1 VGKLDKKVA
10 LVTGSAHSIGKAIS
24 IGLACEGAD
33 MVIADMEV
41 EGLNKTAEEI
51 TAIGVQVL
59 PVETNV
65 LKAEQIESLF
75 AKAMKKFGRVD
86 ILVNCAGIFNGGPV
100 DELEVDTW
108 DAVIGTNLRAPFL
121 CTRQVFPIMKKQG
134 GGRII
139 NIGSISAQRPRM
151 FSTPYSTAKSG
162 LVGLTNATAL
172 EGREHGINCG
182 ILHPGEVTRDR
193 QPVMPPGMTLPAGYT
208 PPGPMETMSTEEIA
222 AAAVYMA
229 TCPPNVNVLELIQL
243 PIQQPYLGRG

>member
-1 VGKLDKKVA
+1 MGKLDKKVA

-24 IGLACEGAD
+24 IGLAREGAD
-33 MVIADMEV
+33 VVIADMEV
-41 EGLNKTAEEI
+41 AGLNKTAEEI
-51 TAIGVQVL
+51 TALGVQVL

-65 LKAEQIESLF
+65 LQAEQIEALF
-75 AKAMKKFGRVD
+75 AKAMEKFGRVD

-100 DELEVDTW
+100 DELEVDTI
-108 DAVIGTNLRAPFL
+108 DAVLGTNLRAPFL
-121 CTRQVFPIMKKQG
+121 CIRSVFPIMKKQG

-139 NIGSISAQRPRM
+139 NIGSISAKRPRM
-151 FSTPYSTAKSG
+151 FSTPYSTAKFG
-162 LVGLTNATAL
+162 LTGLTNAVAL

-193 QPVMPPGMTLPAGYT
+193 QPVMPPGFTPPAGYK

>member
-1 VGKLDKKVA
+1 
-10 LVTGSAHSIGKAIS
+10 
-24 IGLACEGAD
+24 
-33 MVIADMEV
+33 MVIADMDV

-51 TAIGVQVL
+51 TALGVQVL

-65 LKAEQIESLF
+65 LKAEQIEALF
-75 AKAMKKFGRVD
+75 AKTMDKFGRVD

-100 DELEVDTW
+100 DELAVETW

-151 FSTPYSTAKSG
+151 FSAPYSTAKSG

-193 QPVMPPGMTLPAGYT
+193 QPTPPPGFTLPPGYK